1 MSNTLKVSRQDII
14 WGYFA
19 QFFSIASGIIILPM
33 VLRML
38 SAEEVG
44 MNYLMLSVG
53 QLVILVDFGF
63 SPQFGRNVTY
73 IHSGAQRLL
82 KNGIEIVDTSVT
94 PEINYSLLS
103 ALIQTAR
110 WIYRLMGGVV
120 LFLMLTAGTVYVYRV
135 TEGFNNISNS
145 LLIWLIYSVSVFF
158 QIYYSYYSALLT
170 GSGKIKESKKAM
182 VYSNLLKII
191 LTYILLYAGYG
202 LLGVVIANFIYP
214 FLTRYLS
221 YRYYF
226 TPGLKQKISSYQ
238 VSISE
243 KIDLFKTLWYNSKK
257 LGITTLSGYLT
268 YGASTLLAG
277 IYLSLDEVASFGLM
291 TQFVGLVG
299 GISGIMFTIY
309 QPRFASLRISGS
321 KSLFR
326 KEVAYTMAV
335 FYLLYI
341 VGTFLIVSVAP
352 YAIRFI
358 GSNTVLPA
366 ASIILF
372 YAVFRLLDYNFWNL
386 CQTVIAGNDFPFLK
400 SCLLTGAG
408 ITIGCYVSLAWFEL
422 GLWGIVLSTG
432 LVQSAYNNWHW
443 PHVILKQMNINS
455 LRFVKEGY
463 SEAILRFCQIKESYN

>member
-1 MSNTLKVSRQDII
+1 MSKTIKVNKQDII

-53 QLVILVDFGF
+53 QLVTLVDFGF

-73 IHSGAQRLL
+73 VYSGAQRLL
-82 KNGIEIVDTSVT
+82 KNGIEMRDNSKTV
-94 PEINYSLLS
+94 EMNYPLLS

-110 WIYRLMGGVV
+110 WIYRLMGGIV
-120 LFLMLTAGTVYVYRV
+120 LFLMLTAGTAYVYQV
-135 TEGFNNISNS
+135 TAGFSNLQDS
-145 LLIWLIYSVSVFF
+145 LFIWLIYSVGIFF

-182 VYSNLLKII
+182 VYSNALKIV
-191 LTYILLYAGYG
+191 LTYVLLYAGYG

-226 TPGLKQKISSYQ
+226 TPELRHILSSYK
-238 VSISE
+238 VSVSE
-243 KIDLFKTLWYNSKK
+243 KIALFKTLWYNSKK

-277 IYLSLDEVASFGLM
+277 IYLSLEEVASYGLM
-291 TQFVGLVG
+291 IQLIGLVG
-299 GISGIMFTIY
+299 GVSGIMFTIY
-309 QPRFASLRISGS
+309 QPRFASLRVSGNRE
-321 KSLFR
+321 LFR
-326 KEVAYTMAV
+326 KEVAYTMV
-335 FYLLYI
+335 IFYSFYVIGTILL
-341 VGTFLIVSVAP
+341 VSVAP
-352 YAIRFI
+352 YAIQFI
-358 GSNTVLPA
+358 GSKTALPGVF
-366 ASIILF
+366 ILLTC
-372 YAVFRLLDYNFWNL
+372 AGFRLLDYNFWNL

-400 SCLLTGAG
+400 SCLLTGLG
-408 ITIGCYVSLAWFEL
+408 ITIGCFISLSWLHL

-432 LVQSAYNNWHW
+432 LVQSVYNNWYW
-443 PHVILKQMNINS
+443 PHNILKQMNTGS
-455 LRFVKEGY
+455 LTFLKEGY
-463 SEAILRFCQIKESYN
+463 REAMLRLPI